1 MPTVTTPIMTDA
13 TGRLIASAIVASSTT
28 PAEMTIADDGVV
40 TQELV
45 ANVAYHFTGNITSLT
60 ITLGATTGT
69 ALYHF
74 DFIAGSTAPTLS
86 IPSTVKMPDGFSI
99 GENTRYEVDILNN
112 YGAVASWT
120 NS

>member
-45 ANVAYHFTGNITSLT
+45 ANVAYHFTGTLTSLA
-60 ITLGATTGT
+60 ITFASTSGVSQ
-69 ALYHF
+69 YHF
-74 DFIAGSTAPTLS
+74 DFNSGSTAPTLT
-86 IPSTVKMPDGFSI
+86 IPQTVTMPSGFTVKASKH
-99 GENTRYEVDILNN
+99 YEIDILNG
-112 YGAVASWT
+112 YGAVMAW
-120 NS
+120 